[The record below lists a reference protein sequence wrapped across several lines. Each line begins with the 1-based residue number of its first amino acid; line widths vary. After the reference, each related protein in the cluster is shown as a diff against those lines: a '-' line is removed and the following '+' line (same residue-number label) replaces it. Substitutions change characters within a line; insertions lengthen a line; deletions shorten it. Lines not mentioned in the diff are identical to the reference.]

1 MTEPARHTIP
11 YLAASGSPVARELKE
26 AREALGISVRDMA
39 QMLRIRA
46 VHIEALE
53 GGRFDE
59 LPGRPYTLGF
69 ARSIAGHLGLNADE
83 ITQRLREEVMGT
95 APAVELV
102 FPESTEDKRLSRAGW
117 MVISLILAFGA
128 YAAWLTLAH
137 RGNPPE
143 FAAVEA
149 LPQTIP
155 DAPAED
161 NALTGT
167 SPADVPSAA
176 EAGASPTETAPS
188 AAGPTAG
195 AASVASVPQETG
207 GSAPAPAAEEPA
219 APEAPAT
226 RDMPPA
232 ASAAAIT
239 PTPKPAVPVSS
250 AAPSGT
256 PTVAAPSA
264 EDTSQEDVRPEPAV
278 VAGTPAPRVVLHAAQ
293 DSWIQIQ
300 APNGSTVVARTLKAG
315 ESYTVPDQS
324 GLKLTTGNAG
334 GLEILVNGQP
344 IPSLGQ
350 PGMVRRDIAL
360 DPAHLIAGKALP

>member
-46 VHIEALE
+46 AHIEALE
-53 GGRFDE
+53 EGRFDE

-69 ARSIAGHLGLNADE
+69 ARSIAQHLGLDADE

-117 MVISLILAFGA
+117 MVISLILALGA
-128 YAAWLTLAH
+128 YGAWLTLAH

-167 SPADVPSAA
+167 SPADMPSAA
-176 EAGASPTETAPS
+176 EAGTSPTETAPS
-188 AAGPTAG
+188 AAGSTSEPAIG
-195 AASVASVPQETG
+195 AAHV
-207 GSAPAPAAEEPA
+207 APAPAAEEPA
-219 APEAPAT
+219 APLRVAAPEAPAA
-226 RDMPPA
+226 RDTTPA
-232 ASAAAIT
+232 ASAAAAT
-239 PTPKPAVPVSS
+239 PAPKPAAPASP
-250 AAPSGT
+250 AAPSVA
-256 PTVAAPSA
+256 PAAAAPSA
-264 EDTSQEDVRPEPAV
+264 EATSEEDVRPEPAV

-300 APNGSTVVARTLKAG
+300 GSDGSTLVARTLKAG

-334 GLEILVNGQP
+334 GLEILVNGRA
-344 IPSLGQ
+344 IPPLGQ
-350 PGMVRRDIAL
+350 PGTVRRDIAL
-360 DPAHLIAGKALP
+360 DPARLIAGKALP